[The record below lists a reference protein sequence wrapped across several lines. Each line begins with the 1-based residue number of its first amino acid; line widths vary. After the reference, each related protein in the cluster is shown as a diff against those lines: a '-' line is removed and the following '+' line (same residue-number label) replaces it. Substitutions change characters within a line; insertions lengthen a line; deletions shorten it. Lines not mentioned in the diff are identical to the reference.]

1 MTLPITR
8 SGFWIQNRE
17 KMNIGYQGKE
27 RDFVNDV
34 VRKHPAEIVYH
45 SARMVRVEAQEVNV
59 VCHRLQQAS
68 SIVLSRDSYISVK

>member
-1 MTLPITR
+1 MRDDVADHEGHTI
-8 SGFWIQNRE
+8 WILDSKQK

-45 SARMVRVEAQEVNV
+45 SARMVRVEVNV
-59 VCHRLQQAS
+59 VF
-68 SIVLSRDSYISVK
+68 

>member
-1 MTLPITR
+1 
-8 SGFWIQNRE
+8 
-17 KMNIGYQGKE
+17 MNIGYQGKE
-27 RDFVNDV
+27 RDFVNDI

-59 VCHRLQQAS
+59 AS